1 MSLENTHHKKRVQ
14 RVRHVQ
20 QDNIH
25 RRQQPL
31 KIVKTAL
38 PESTT
43 QLKDKIH
50 LLTAKTVRTD
60 RFSHNQDNTSARIV
74 LKENTK
80 RPVLRARI
88 VRKDCTVIGLDKPAA
103 LLVHPVDIPRRRL
116 VQRLAPCVKV
126 ANIRHNRGKAPIRLA
141 KIVQK
146 VSLQM
151 RLDKQNAPRVPSA
164 DKQAVAA
171 VTTAVSVPKENMH
184 RGQATQIAPRVLTV
198 SIKLWLS
205 SQVAM
210 YARMESSRTMLAKR
224 IVRSARSDVSVHR
237 RVLHWKV
244 SAKIVLL
251 VGYLRAKDPKAA
263 QYVLRGHI
271 RIQIGARVLRA
282 LMESSLQVPAQVH
295 AYSVLLDNSKEIPD

>member
-1 MSLENTHHKKRVQ
+1 M
-14 RVRHVQ
+14 
-20 QDNIH
+20 
-25 RRQQPL
+25 
-31 KIVKTAL
+31 
-38 PESTT
+38 
-43 QLKDKIH
+43 
-50 LLTAKTVRTD
+50 
-60 RFSHNQDNTSARIV
+60 
-74 LKENTK
+74 
-80 RPVLRARI
+80 
-88 VRKDCTVIGLDKPAA
+88 
-103 LLVHPVDIPRRRL
+103 
-116 VQRLAPCVKV
+116 
-126 ANIRHNRGKAPIRLA
+126 
-141 KIVQK
+141 
-146 VSLQM
+146 
-151 RLDKQNAPRVPSA
+151 
-164 DKQAVAA
+164 
-171 VTTAVSVPKENMH
+171 TTAVTVPKENMH
-184 RGQATQIAPRVLTV
+184 RGQATEIAPLVLTV